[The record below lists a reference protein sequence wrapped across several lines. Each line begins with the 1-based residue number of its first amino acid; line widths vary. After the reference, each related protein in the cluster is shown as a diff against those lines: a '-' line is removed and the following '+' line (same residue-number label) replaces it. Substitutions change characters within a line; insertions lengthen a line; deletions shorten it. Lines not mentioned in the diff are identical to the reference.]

1 MVVPDLETGSAG
13 CKLSPAGVP
22 TKEEV
27 EMKIPRMFACAAVAA
42 ALSAALPS
50 QQAPSGFHTV
60 NCVKIKSDKISEY
73 RKWGAEEFH
82 KFAQGRVDSGA
93 VSTYYRLRAVM
104 PAGSSAE
111 CDYVTVWMYPAAPPA
126 PLGTDELG
134 AALKKAGLN
143 MSAQEFMDRRDS
155 MSTLVSN
162 SMFQNQ
168 FAVGQA
174 KTGDYMEVSYMKAAN
189 VDAWVAFEKNVWKPL
204 AEQMIKDGMQSG
216 WSVNVQMMP
225 LGTDVPYQGVT
236 VDVYSSWDAVF
247 KAVVDPAFLDRFKK
261 VHPDMDPDK
270 TFAGMEKVRSQSWTR
285 LFVIEDMISAAK

>member
-1 MVVPDLETGSAG
+1 
-13 CKLSPAGVP
+13 
-22 TKEEV
+22 
-27 EMKIPRMFACAAVAA
+27 MKIPHLFAGAVVIAALCAASPA
-42 ALSAALPS
+42 
-50 QQAPSGFHTV
+50 QQAPIGFHTV
-60 NCVKIKSDKISEY
+60 NCVKIKPDKMSEY

-111 CDYVTVWMYPAAPPA
+111 CDYVTVWMYPGAPPA

-143 MSAQEFMDRRDS
+143 MSGQEFMDRRDS

-168 FAVGQA
+168 DSVGKA
-174 KTGDYMEVSYMKAAN
+174 KKGDYMEVSYMKASD
-189 VDAWVAFEKNVWKPL
+189 VGAWIAFEEKVWKPL
-204 AEQMIKDGMQSG
+204 AEQMVKDGVQSG
-216 WSVNVQMMP
+216 WSVNVQVMP
-225 LGTDVPYQGVT
+225 FGTDVPYQGVT
-236 VDVYSSWDAVF
+236 VDVYPSWDTVF
-247 KAVVDPAFLDRFKK
+247 KAQIDPAFNDRFKK
-261 VHPDMDPDK
+261 VHPDMDQEK
-270 TFAGMEKVRSQSWTR
+270 TFANMQKVRSQSWTR

>member
-1 MVVPDLETGSAG
+1 
-13 CKLSPAGVP
+13 
-22 TKEEV
+22 
-27 EMKIPRMFACAAVAA
+27 
-42 ALSAALPS
+42 
-50 QQAPSGFHTV
+50 
-60 NCVKIKSDKISEY
+60 
-73 RKWGAEEFH
+73 
-82 KFAQGRVDSGA
+82 
-93 VSTYYRLRAVM
+93 
-104 PAGSSAE
+104 
-111 CDYVTVWMYPAAPPA
+111 
-126 PLGTDELG
+126 
-134 AALKKAGLN
+134 